1 MLSKDQIEEWERS
14 EEYWSEPECVVC
26 DGKGYF
32 TNSIGG
38 TYKCNHCEDLTD
50 PYDDAPVVDDAYKQD
65 FSKPKAHYD
74 VTYMVA
80 DFMHTTGQT
89 PDSELYAT
97 LIDEEYQEWQEE
109 SYKFDHEAQLKE
121 LADLTYVI
129 YAYAVAMGWNLD
141 EAIYRVHRNNLA
153 RVVQHDGSIW
163 RREDGKVIKRED
175 APKVNLKGLI

>member
-1 MLSKDQIEEWERS
+1 MLTQDQIEEWERS
-14 EEYWSEPECVVC
+14 EEYWSEQNTL
-26 DGKGYF
+26 DA
-32 TNSIGG
+32 
-38 TYKCNHCEDLTD
+38 YKQFYD
-50 PYDDAPVVDDAYKQD
+50 PYDYAPVVEDAYKQD
-65 FSKPKAHYD
+65 FSTKDRPSNFW
-74 VTYMVA
+74 VTDMVV
-80 DFMHTTGQT
+80 DFMHTTGQV

-153 RVVQHDGSIW
+153 RVVQHDGSIK
-163 RREDGKVIKRED
+163 RREDGKIAKRED
-175 APKVNLKGLI
+175 APKVKLKDLVE